1 MSDNELSIDREL
13 LVQTF
18 VAEAEEALA
27 GMERDLVALEA
38 RPGDD
43 ELIHGLF
50 RAAHTLKGSARMV
63 SFDAVSD
70 LAHELEAL
78 LERVRAREVAPGSP
92 LVTLVLHAVD
102 HLRAAVGDAAAG
114 RPDSTGELAAFRE
127 RLHRAAETG
136 EVAPEA
142 TVTEAAAEAAT
153 ASSGD
158 RRTLRVDVTK
168 LDRMLNLAGEIAIS
182 RGRLTDILERRVS
195 LTVGEILEVHRESDR
210 LYLDLQELIMKARMV
225 PIGPVFRQHLR
236 TVRDLAQAS
245 GKQVRLTI
253 EGAEVE
259 VDTAVVEHVRDPLT
273 HMVRNAIDHGIESP
287 AVRRTRGK
295 APEGSLVLRAFHD
308 GGTMVIQVADDGAG
322 LDRERIAKKAAR
334 LGLSGEGALSE
345 EELARVIFQP
355 GFSTSEVVTAISGRG
370 VGLDVARR
378 NVEALHGTVGVSSEP
393 DRGTTV
399 TMRLPLTLAI
409 IQGFRVRVGSEL
421 FIVPLDSV
429 LECLDLPASD
439 RDGSDLS
446 GVLNLRGK
454 PLPYL
459 RLRRHLDVGGDLP
472 ERESVVVVRYGAST
486 AGLAVDEL
494 LGESQTVIKPLG
506 RLFQG
511 VPGVAGSSI
520 MGDGRVAL
528 ILDVAGLMREALRRM
543 EAREAPAAPEAPAQ
557 RPANAARV
565 P

>member
-1 MSDNELSIDREL
+1 MSDNEFQIDREL

-18 VAEAEEALA
+18 VTEAEEALA

-38 RPGDD
+38 HPDD
-43 ELIHGLF
+43 GELVHSLF
-50 RAAHTLKGSARMV
+50 RAAHTLKGSARLV
-63 SFDAVSD
+63 SFDAVSE

-78 LERVRAREVAPGSP
+78 LERVRAREVAAGSD
-92 LVTLVLHAVD
+92 LVTLVLRTVD
-102 HLRAAVGDAAAG
+102 HLRTALAGAAAG
-114 RPDSTGELAAFRE
+114 RADSTAEMAAFRE

-142 TVTEAAAEAAT
+142 ANLEAAT
-153 ASSGD
+153 ASAGKG
-158 RRTLRVDVTK
+158 RTLRVDVAK

-182 RGRLTDILERRVS
+182 RGRLTDTLERRVS
-195 LTVGEILEVHRESDR
+195 LTVDEILEVHRESDR

-225 PIGPVFRQHLR
+225 PIGPVFQQHLR

-253 EGAEVE
+253 EGADVE
-259 VDTAVVEHVRDPLT
+259 VDTAVVEQIRDPLT
-273 HMVRNAIDHGIESP
+273 HMVRNAIDHGLESP
-287 AVRRTRGK
+287 EERRASGK
-295 APEGSLVLRAFHD
+295 APEGHLALRAFHD

-322 LDRERIAKKAAR
+322 LDRARIARKAAQ
-334 LGLSGEGALSE
+334 LGIAGEGSLSE
-345 EELARVIFQP
+345 EMLARVIFEP

-370 VGLDVARR
+370 VGLDVVRR

-393 DRGTTV
+393 GRGTTV

-409 IQGFRVRVGSEL
+409 IQGFRVRVGEEM
-421 FIVPLDSV
+421 FIIPLDAV
-429 LECLDLPASD
+429 VECVDLPASE
-439 RDGSDLS
+439 RNGSDVS
-446 GVLNLRGK
+446 GVLGLRGQ

-459 RLRRHLDVGGDLP
+459 RLRRHLDVGGALP

-486 AGLAVDEL
+486 AGLAVDDL

-528 ILDVAGLMREALRRM
+528 ILDVPGLMREALRRIDGQD
-543 EAREAPAAPEAPAQ
+543 APATATAEPRVDAPVAGAES
-557 RPANAARV
+557 
-565 P
+565 

>member
-1 MSDNELSIDREL
+1 MSDNEFQIDREM

-18 VAEAEEALA
+18 VTEAEEALA

-38 RPGDD
+38 HPDD
-43 ELIHGLF
+43 GELVHSLF
-50 RAAHTLKGSARMV
+50 RAAHTLKGSARLV
-63 SFDAVSD
+63 SFDAVSE

-78 LERVRAREVAPGSP
+78 LERVRAREVAAGSD
-92 LVTLVLHAVD
+92 LVTLVLRTVD
-102 HLRAAVGDAAAG
+102 HLRAALADAAAG
-114 RPDSTGELAAFRE
+114 RADPTAELVAFRE

-142 TVTEAAAEAAT
+142 ALPEAAT
-153 ASSGD
+153 ASAGNG
-158 RRTLRVDVTK
+158 RTLRVDVAK

-195 LTVGEILEVHRESDR
+195 LTVDEILEVHRESDR

-225 PIGPVFRQHLR
+225 PIGPVFQQHLR

-253 EGAEVE
+253 EGTDVE
-259 VDTAVVEHVRDPLT
+259 VDTAVVEQVRDPLT
-273 HMVRNAIDHGIESP
+273 HMVRNAIDHGLESP
-287 AVRRTRGK
+287 EERRARGK
-295 APEGSLVLRAFHD
+295 ASEGHLALRAFHD

-322 LDRERIAKKAAR
+322 LDRSRIARKAAQ
-334 LGLSGEGALSE
+334 LGLVGESSLSE
-345 EELARVIFQP
+345 EELARVIFEP

-370 VGLDVARR
+370 VGLDVVRR

-393 DRGTTV
+393 GRGTTV

-409 IQGFRVRVGSEL
+409 IQGFRVRVGEEL
-421 FIVPLDSV
+421 FIIPLDAV
-429 LECLDLPASD
+429 VECVDLPASE
-439 RDGSDLS
+439 RNGSDLS
-446 GVLNLRGK
+446 GVLSLRGL

-459 RLRRHLDVGGDLP
+459 RLRRHLDVGGALP
-472 ERESVVVVRYGAST
+472 ERESVVVVRYGTST
-486 AGLAVDEL
+486 AGLAVDTL

-528 ILDVAGLMREALRRM
+528 ILDVPGLMREALRRIDGRDALATT
-543 EAREAPAAPEAPAQ
+543 EPRVEAPAAGAES
-557 RPANAARV
+557 
-565 P
+565 

>member
-1 MSDNELSIDREL
+1 MSDNEFQIDREL

-38 RPGDD
+38 RPGDE

-78 LERVRAREVAPGSP
+78 LERVRAREVAAGSS

-102 HLRAAVGDAAAG
+102 HLRSAVADAAVGRA
-114 RPDSTGELAAFRE
+114 DSTGELPAFRE

-136 EVAPEA
+136 EVALEA
-142 TVTEAAAEAAT
+142 TATEAAAEAAN
-153 ASSGD
+153 APGSG
-158 RRTLRVDVTK
+158 RRTLRVDVAK

-182 RGRLTDILERRVS
+182 RGRLGDILERRVS
-195 LTVGEILEVHRESDR
+195 LTVDEILEVHREADR

-225 PIGPVFRQHLR
+225 PIGPVFQQHLR
-236 TVRDLAQAS
+236 TVRDLAPAS

-287 AVRRTRGK
+287 AERRARGK
-295 APEGSLVLRAFHD
+295 APEGWLALRAFHD

-322 LDRERIAKKAAR
+322 LDRERIAKKAAQ
-334 LGLSGEGALSE
+334 LGLAGEGALSE
-345 EELARVIFQP
+345 EELARVIFEP

-370 VGLDVARR
+370 VGLDVVRR
-378 NVEALHGTVGVSSEP
+378 NVEALHGTVGVASEP
-393 DRGTTV
+393 GRGTTV

-409 IQGFRVRVGSEL
+409 IQGFRVRVGQEL
-421 FIVPLDSV
+421 FIIPMDSV
-429 LECLDLPASD
+429 VECVDLPASE
-439 RDGSDLS
+439 RNGSDLS
-446 GVLNLRGK
+446 GILNVRGE

-459 RLRRHLDVGGDLP
+459 RLRRHLDVGGALP

-486 AGLAVDEL
+486 AGLTVDEL

-506 RLFQG
+506 PLFQG

-528 ILDVAGLMREALRRM
+528 ILDVPGLMREALRRM
-543 EAREAPAAPEAPAQ
+543 EGRVPAGAEAPAEQ
-557 RPANAARV
+557 PANAARS
-565 P
+565 